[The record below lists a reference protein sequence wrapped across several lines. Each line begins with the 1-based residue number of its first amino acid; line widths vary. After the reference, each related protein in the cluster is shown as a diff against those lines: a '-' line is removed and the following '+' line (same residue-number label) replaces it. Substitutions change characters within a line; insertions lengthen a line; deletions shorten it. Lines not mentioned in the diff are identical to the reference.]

1 VAFKEDIEASASY
14 CPQTARGPQ
23 SNMKRTSKYDEL
35 QFGSEPKDASNYG
48 LDMMQE
54 LARKGKKRTHLCR
67 PMNQHLLD
75 QV

>member
-1 VAFKEDIEASASY
+1 MAFKEDIEASASY

-54 LARKGKKRTHLCR
+54 
-67 PMNQHLLD
+67 
-75 QV
+75 